1 MQSADTEHAPR
12 SIAEWQALS
21 AQDARMAAQLFHSRV
36 AGLPESQRHAV
47 FAHLVNEAELARA
60 LQESR
65 NCGGPLSGTP
75 YALKDLFDL
84 KGVFTRAGSSFLQ
97 EQRPVAAHNSV
108 IVDLLSARGAVC
120 AAKTHLHEFAYGLTG
135 ENPFFGNVDNPAAPG
150 CTTGGSSSGSV
161 AAVAAGIVPFAIGTD
176 TGGSVRV
183 PAAFCGLFGF
193 RMTPSHRWIS
203 DAFPLAPSCDT
214 AGWFTANAAD
224 MQLLL
229 RTLVSPM
236 RMPAGRTPQG
246 LYLPWGPLD
255 PEVAEL
261 CQRHAS
267 GFARPADKNS
277 AGQLHNAF
285 APGAQAYSIL
295 TSIEAAHVHREWLD
309 TLPERY
315 SPTVLSRIRRG
326 RDWNETAIIRAASDR
341 QFLRSTL
348 DSYFL
353 SHDFLVLPATCCRPL
368 RHEDCAAFNR
378 ERLLTLTAP
387 ASLAGYPVLTLP
399 LKDESGRPVS
409 GLQVILP
416 RTDSPVSEW
425 LLAQPACWAKR
436 A

>member
-1 MQSADTEHAPR
+1 MKSAGTAPGPQSIP
-12 SIAEWQALS
+12 EWQDFTAHDAL
-21 AQDARMAAQLFHSRV
+21 QAAQVLHSRV
-36 AGLPESQRHAV
+36 DALPGTQQRAV
-47 FAHLVNEAELARA
+47 FAHLVGEAELARA
-60 LQESR
+60 LQESL
-65 NCGGPLSGTP
+65 NCGGALSGTP

-97 EQRPVAAHNSV
+97 EQRPAAAHNSV

-120 AAKTHLHEFAYGLTG
+120 AAKTQLHEFAYGLTG

-150 CTTGGSSSGSV
+150 CTTGGSSSGSA
-161 AAVAAGIVPFAIGTD
+161 AAVAAGIVPFSIGTD

-193 RMTPSHRWIS
+193 RMTPSHKWIA

-214 AGWFTANAAD
+214 AGWFTANSAD

-261 CQRHAS
+261 CLRHAS
-267 GFARPADKNS
+267 GFARLADNNS

-295 TSIEAAHVHREWLD
+295 TSIEAAQVHREWLD
-309 TLPERY
+309 TLSGRY
-315 SPTVLSRIRRG
+315 SPAVLSRIRRG
-326 RDWNETAIIRAASDR
+326 RNWSETAIIRAASDR

-348 DSYFL
+348 SSYFL
-353 SHDFLVLPATCCRPL
+353 SHDFLVLPASCCRPL
-368 RHEDCAAFNR
+368 RHEDCAAFDR
-378 ERLLTLTAP
+378 ERLLSLTAP

-399 LKDESGRPVS
+399 LKDERGNPVS

-425 LLAQPACWAKR
+425 LLSQPACWAKR